1 MITIFLFLLYNIL
14 VNNQTNCV
22 LGVNM
27 HDFKNYVLDL
37 EKLISYKT
45 VCDKPSVN
53 APFGTEISKCL
64 NFFLDL
70 AKSFGFETI
79 NYDNYIGEIVFGEGE
94 EVGIIG
100 HLDVVPIGLGWE
112 TDPFTLTEK
121 DGVFYGRGVSD
132 DKAPLLSCLYALKEL
147 KDSGIKPSKKFRLL
161 IGCDEETGW
170 RDIDYL
176 KTKTTVPEFG
186 FSPDGDFPLSYAEKG
201 IAYVNFTINGL
212 KNFTDIKGGTVINAV
227 CDYAT
232 ARPLIKVDEKELKKF
247 GLSLNEEGLIVSKG
261 KSAHGSAPHLG
272 KNAIK
277 PLFEYFFSKGENVK
291 QVLDCVFYDK
301 LEVGK
306 LKTEQGYLTFSPNII
321 SEKDGLITIQC
332 DCRFP
337 APLEE
342 KDFLPYFK
350 AFNLNVETF
359 IKHPSVMVEKKGEFV
374 QTLLNAYNTITGENA
389 QPVSMGGS
397 TFARAFNKGC
407 SFGPKFIGQ
416 VDNIHDA
423 NEMVSKENLLTAY
436 KIYKKAILDLATK

>member
-1 MITIFLFLLYNIL
+1 MR
-14 VNNQTNCV
+14 
-22 LGVNM
+22 
-27 HDFKNYVLDL
+27 DFNKYLSHL
-37 EKLISYKT
+37 EKLISFK
-45 VCDKPSVN
+45 SVN
-53 APFGTEISKCL
+53 AKKEPDAPFGKQVADCL
-64 NFFLDL
+64 NYFLSV
-70 AKSFGFETI
+70 ASSFGFQTI
-79 NYDNYIGEIVFGEGE
+79 NYDNYVGEVVFGEGE
-94 EVGIIG
+94 DVGIIG
-100 HLDVVPIGLGWE
+100 HLDVVPTGLGWE
-112 TDPFTLTEK
+112 TNPFTLTEK

-147 KDSGIKPSKKFRLL
+147 KDSGIRPNKKFRLFV
-161 IGCDEETGW
+161 GCDEETGW

-201 IAYVNFTINGL
+201 IAYVNFSFNSL
-212 KNFTDIKGGTVINAV
+212 KNFTDLKGGTVINAV

-232 ARPLIKVDEKELKKF
+232 ARPLIKVDENELKKF

-261 KSAHGSAPHLG
+261 KSAHGSVPHLG

-277 PLFEYFFSKGENVK
+277 PLFEYFLYKGEDVK
-291 QVLDCVFYDK
+291 QILDYIFYDK

-306 LKTEQGYLTFSPNII
+306 VNTEQGYLTFSPNLI
-321 SEKDGLITIQC
+321 SEKDGLITLKC

-342 KDFLPYFK
+342 KDILPYFK
-350 AFNLNVETF
+350 AFNIDVNIS
-359 IKHPSVMVEKKGEFV
+359 IKHPSVMVEKTGEFV
-374 QTLLNAYNTITGENA
+374 QTLLNAYNDITGENA
-389 QPVSMGGS
+389 VPVSMGGS

-423 NEMVSKENLLTAY
+423 NEQVSKENLLNAY
-436 KIYKKAILDLATK
+436 KIYKKAIFDLATK